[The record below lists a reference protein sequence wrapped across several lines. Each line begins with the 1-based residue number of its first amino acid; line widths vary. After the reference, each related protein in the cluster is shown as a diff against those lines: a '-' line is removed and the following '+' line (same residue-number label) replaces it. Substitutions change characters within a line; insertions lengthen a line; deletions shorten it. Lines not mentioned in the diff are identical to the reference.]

1 MRALFPKLI
10 KAVLTITI
18 FAGCS
23 TSETGLET
31 STTTSLVQQTTTT
44 EIKEPETLLA
54 LCNLSDG
61 FWDTVSDF
69 DTSPLWGGTTRPSV
83 IGINNLSPCDADGY
97 GDIVEIYEWTTW
109 SKDLAIGVGRFGE
122 NTFEPNAAA
131 ENYKWTEIT
140 VTLDTPVNG
149 FFTEMRCEGCWKPYV
164 GPVSR
169 RLSEMFEGYP
179 ALRDGNYNHGEACE
193 FEFQTDFPFHYCDD
207 GPFIEY
213 IQSRLSELGYPNDEL
228 YYPTE
233 DDGFGV
239 FGFKTWLAVMQFQ
252 IDKQIESEMGWVD
265 KVTWRELFA
274 GIKLPG
280 NDLDNDGMISPN
292 EIPFD

>member
-1 MRALFPKLI
+1 MRVVVSKLI
-10 KAVLTITI
+10 KVVLIITI

-31 STTTSLVQQTTTT
+31 STTTSSIQQTTTT
-44 EIKEPETLLA
+44 EIKEPETLLG
-54 LCNLSDG
+54 LCSLSPG
-61 FWDTVSDF
+61 LWDNASEF
-69 DTSPLWGGTTRPSV
+69 DTSFWGGTTRPSA
-83 IGINNLSPCDADGY
+83 IWLGDLSPCIAMDHS
-97 GDIVEIYEWTTW
+97 IVEIYEWTTW
-109 SKDLAIGVGRFGE
+109 SKDLAIGVGRFGQ
-122 NTFEPNAAA
+122 NTFEPSGDA
-131 ENYKWTEIT
+131 ENYKWTETT

-213 IQSRLSELGYPNDEL
+213 IQSRLSELGYPSDEL
-228 YYPTE
+228 YFPRE
-233 DDGFGV
+233 EDGFGV

>member
-1 MRALFPKLI
+1 MRVVFPKLI
-10 KAVLTITI
+10 KVVLIITI

-23 TSETGLET
+23 ASETGLET
-31 STTTSLVQQTTTT
+31 STTTSSIQQTTTT
-44 EIKEPETLLA
+44 EIKEPETLLG
-54 LCNLSDG
+54 LCSLSPG
-61 FWDTVSDF
+61 LWDNASEF
-69 DTSPLWGGTTRPSV
+69 DTSFWGGTTRPSA
-83 IGINNLSPCDADGY
+83 IWLGDLSPCIAMDHSV
-97 GDIVEIYEWTTW
+97 VEIYEWTTW

-131 ENYKWTEIT
+131 ENYKWTETT

-149 FFTEMRCEGCWKPYV
+149 FFTEMRCEGCWLPYV
-164 GPVSR
+164 GPVSI
-169 RLSEMFEGYP
+169 RLLEMFEGNP
-179 ALRDGNYNHGEACE
+179 VLRDGYINVGEACE

-228 YYPTE
+228 YSPTE

-252 IDKQIESEMGWVD
+252 IDKQIESEKGWVG

>member
-1 MRALFPKLI
+1 MRVVLSKRLKVVLI
-10 KAVLTITI
+10 ITI

-31 STTTSLVQQTTTT
+31 STTTSLLQQTTTT

-61 FWDTVSDF
+61 LWDNANEF
-69 DTSPLWGGTTRPSV
+69 DTSFWGGTTRPSV
-83 IGINNLSPCDADGY
+83 IGINNLSPCYANGY

-109 SKDLAIGVGRFGE
+109 SKDLAIGVGRFGQ
-122 NTFEPNAAA
+122 NTFEPNGAAG
-131 ENYKWTEIT
+131 NYKWTETT

-164 GPVSR
+164 GPVSQ
-169 RLSEMFEGYP
+169 RLFFMFEGYP
-179 ALRDGNYNHGEACE
+179 VLRDGSKNFGFACE

-213 IQSRLSELGYPNDEL
+213 IQSRLSELGYPKEEL
-228 YYPTE
+228 YYSRE
-233 DDGFGV
+233 DDVFGE

-252 IDKQIESEMGWVD
+252 IDKQIVPEMGWVD